1 MSGAPKW
8 FRVAI
13 ADGLTRL
20 IALSLPGTPSHE
32 TIALTKEAW
41 IESLFE
47 GRAWVEDDAGR
58 IAAGFRSLARKVD
71 RWPPPKL
78 LLEHLPARPERKKL
92 EAPKP
97 SPEERERNRQRVRSM
112 LRDAMKGVRR

>member
-1 MSGAPKW
+1 MSNPPVW
-8 FRVAI
+8 FRRAI
-13 ADGLTRL
+13 AEGQTRL
-20 IALSLPGTPSHE
+20 LALSLPGTPPEE
-32 TIALTKEAW
+32 TIKLTREMWAEALW
-41 IESLFE
+41 E

-92 EAPKP
+92 EAPKL

-112 LRDAMKGVRR
+112 LRDAMKKVNA